1 MRRWTAALA
10 LTVVSPLAAQ
20 LREVRPAHTAVAF
33 GWSDITGYG
42 TALALLQRLPHAPV
56 GLGVAAGG
64 GGVGA
69 HAQVLLPDPFPPRR
83 ADHEPLFYGSGGLT
97 RLFGRNEPG
106 VARGELAAVLGSEL
120 WPDTRPG
127 LFLDLRDGVGGT

>member
-69 HAQVLLPDPFPPRR
+69 NAQVQLPDPFLPRR
-83 ADHEPLFYGSGGLT
+83 ADHEPLLYLSVGLA
-97 RLFGRNEPG
+97 RPFGRNETG
-106 VARGELAAVLGSEL
+106 AARLGWAAMLRSEEHTSEL
-120 WPDTRPG
+120 QSLAYLVCR
-127 LFLDLRDGVGGT
+127 L

>member
-69 HAQVLLPDPFPPRR
+69 NAPISPPYPLPPLR
-83 ADHEPLFYGSGGLT
+83 ADHQPLLYLKAGPT
-97 RLFGRNEPG
+97 RLCCPNAP
-106 VARGELAAVLGSEL
+106 ARARAESAA
-120 WPDTRPG
+120 
-127 LFLDLRDGVGGT
+127 